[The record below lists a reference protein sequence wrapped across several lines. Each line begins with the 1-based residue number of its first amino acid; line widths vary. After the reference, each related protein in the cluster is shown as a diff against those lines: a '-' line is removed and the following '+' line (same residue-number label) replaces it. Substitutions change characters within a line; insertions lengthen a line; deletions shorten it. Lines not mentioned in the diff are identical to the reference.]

1 MKVRI
6 NDLKEKKEKNELI
19 SMLTAYDFYSGKL
32 VEEAGIEVILVG
44 DSLGM
49 VMQGRENTLPVTL
62 DEMIYHTKMVARGIK
77 EALLVV
83 DLPFMTYQKGVKQA
97 LDSAGKIMKKTGA
110 DAVKL
115 EGGKRVAEQIQAL
128 VDAGI
133 PVMGHLGLTPQSV
146 NQFGGFSVQGK
157 NKEKALELFD
167 DALVLEK
174 AGVFSIVLETVP
186 AELAKIITDE
196 LSIPTI
202 GIGAGSDCDGQVLVL
217 HDLLGIDQEFSPK
230 FVRSYASLNQTIKQA
245 IGEYIEDI
253 KSKNFPGD
261 KESYKMDAQVLTEIK
276 KELT

>member
-146 NQFGGFSVQGK
+146 NQFGGFNVQGK